1 MFHVGGN
8 KSDCTRN
15 TTNLARPHPSP
26 GKNWGKK
33 PHEIHLAAGE
43 IIVADKT
50 S

>member
-26 GKNWGKK
+26 GKNRKK
-33 PHEIHLAAGE
+33 THEIHLGAGE